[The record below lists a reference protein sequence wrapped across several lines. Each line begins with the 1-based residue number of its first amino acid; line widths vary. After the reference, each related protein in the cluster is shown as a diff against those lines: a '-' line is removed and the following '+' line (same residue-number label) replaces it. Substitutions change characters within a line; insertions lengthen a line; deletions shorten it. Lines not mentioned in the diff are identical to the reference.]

1 MIHPLA
7 YNSPHI
13 FLLEVQP
20 LRKPHFTLLFVDECY
35 NYQRASTRHSPS
47 LQKSTMSRDA
57 LQQEKVRD
65 HPTSP
70 RHGPPSRLHLAFL
83 VIGQP
88 SDSRLTMSA
97 SMIRRGI
104 GTRVVRGCN
113 ESKSKPHD
121 SVIPRSYGHVWMI
134 KISRSAIRTTGSC
147 HFSRFFDR
155 KLIRHGTFWTYCTVL
170 GLHFQDKEVL
180 TTGGKRAN

>member
-20 LRKPHFTLLFVDECY
+20 LRKPHFALLFVD
-35 NYQRASTRHSPS
+35 NATTISAHRLDIPRVHKI
-47 LQKSTMSRDA
+47 LKSTMSRDA

-65 HPTSP
+65 HPTSL
-70 RHGPPSRLHLAFL
+70 RHGPPSRLPLAFL
-83 VIGQP
+83 VSGQP

-97 SMIRRGI
+97 SMIRREI

-113 ESKSKPHD
+113 KSKSTPHD

-134 KISRSAIRTTGSC
+134 RISRSAIRTTGSC
-147 HFSRFFDR
+147 HFSRFFNR
-155 KLIRHGTFWTYCTVL
+155 KLIRHGTVP
-170 GLHFQDKEVL
+170 GLHFQDKEIL